1 MNAAGDPSADEIQR
15 RTSILLYQSGHER
28 DVLFHVL
35 AELEFRIRFGWI
47 DNGYRSI
54 GGAPFERPYFSRDR
68 RTCEKL
74 SDFGPHHVEALRS
87 ASVLD
92 AAHAADEVE

>member
-15 RTSILLYQSGHER
+15 RTSILLYQSGHEQ

-35 AELEFRIRFGWI
+35 AELEFRIRFVWI
-47 DNGYRSI
+47 GNGHRSI
-54 GGAPFERPYFSRDR
+54 RGAPFERPYLAGIGV
-68 RTCEKL
+68 TCEKL